1 MTVNQSEKLAHDLAY
16 VMRAFR
22 EVLSEIGHDELLPFV
37 PFVDLDSTEQAVA
50 LNSVPADADHL
61 VHLLST
67 SFQLLN
73 MVEENVSVQQRRF
86 AQSSGFLELESGL
99 WPVTLRHLKKC
110 GVSEEEIRSVVRRLQ
125 VEPVLT
131 AHPTEAKRSTIL
143 QHHRDFYLQL
153 VKRENQMWTPV
164 EQSWHF
170 DETKAL
176 LERLWRTGAIF
187 IERPNVGSEI
197 RNVMHYIKNVFPQ
210 LLPWLDKRFQTAWSE
225 AGLTGSLDCFEGDY
239 PSFHLGSW
247 VGGDRDGHPF
257 VTAEMTR
264 KALDD
269 LRLNALIV
277 LRHRFLELAK
287 NLSIADRPDG
297 VPQILVNRLLSYRS
311 RFPELH
317 EHAALRNAG
326 ESLRQL
332 VHIMLERLPIEV
344 VRDHATHLKLQAWSY
359 NRSAE
364 VRDDLKVLAESLNE
378 MGARRLVESDV
389 HDVVR
394 LLDTYGF
401 HSARLDVRQNSRF
414 HEAAFQQL
422 MVVAGVPSAANY
434 EEWSEINKSEFI
446 RTELTNT
453 RPFTL
458 KTQAY
463 EGHARAVLESL
474 GVLLDDRQLYG
485 GEGIGSYIVSMT
497 HSADDLFIVYLLMR
511 EAGLSEIKNNK
522 LVCPVP
528 VVPLFETIDDLRKS
542 AEILDAFLSH
552 TVTRASLALQAE
564 ERGLLR
570 PQQQIMM
577 GYSDSCKDGGILA
590 SQWHLYLAQSELS
603 ELAERHGIEICFFH
617 GRGGTVSRGA
627 GPVHRFMQSLPPR
640 GLRGAFRMTEQGE
653 TIARKY
659 ANQAT
664 AVYNLEVLLASVTS
678 ETLLGPHKASPEP
691 WVFEVMNRLASR
703 SYDVY
708 RELITRTDF
717 MTFFRQATPIDVL
730 EHSRIGS
737 RPSKRT
743 GQSTLED
750 LRAIPWVF
758 SWNQSWFYLPSWY
771 GVGSALAELE
781 NTDFELFQK
790 LRNALSEMPLL
801 NYVLHNVET
810 TVASASEEIMLSYAE
825 LIEDSKLRESYMAQ
839 IVGEYRKTRDMLIKM
854 FGSDISSRRP
864 NIVKTIAL
872 RESSLQILHQL
883 QIYQLKEWRKSD
895 PNVPERREV
904 LLAKIFATINAIAG
918 GLRNTG

>member
-1 MTVNQSEKLAHDLAY
+1 
-16 VMRAFR
+16 
-22 EVLSEIGHDELLPFV
+22 
-37 PFVDLDSTEQAVA
+37 
-50 LNSVPADADHL
+50 
-61 VHLLST
+61 
-67 SFQLLN
+67 
-73 MVEENVSVQQRRF
+73 
-86 AQSSGFLELESGL
+86 
-99 WPVTLRHLKKC
+99 
-110 GVSEEEIRSVVRRLQ
+110 
-125 VEPVLT
+125 
-131 AHPTEAKRSTIL
+131 
-143 QHHRDFYLQL
+143 
-153 VKRENQMWTPV
+153 
-164 EQSWHF
+164 
-170 DETKAL
+170 
-176 LERLWRTGAIF
+176 
-187 IERPNVGSEI
+187 
-197 RNVMHYIKNVFPQ
+197 
-210 LLPWLDKRFQTAWSE
+210 
-225 AGLTGSLDCFEGDY
+225 
-239 PSFHLGSW
+239 
-247 VGGDRDGHPF
+247 
-257 VTAEMTR
+257 
-264 KALDD
+264 
-269 LRLNALIV
+269 
-277 LRHRFLELAK
+277 
-287 NLSIADRPDG
+287 
-297 VPQILVNRLLSYRS
+297 
-311 RFPELH
+311 
-317 EHAALRNAG
+317 
-326 ESLRQL
+326 
-332 VHIMLERLPIEV
+332 
-344 VRDHATHLKLQAWSY
+344 
-359 NRSAE
+359 
-364 VRDDLKVLAESLNE
+364 
-378 MGARRLVESDV
+378 
-389 HDVVR
+389 
-394 LLDTYGF
+394 
-401 HSARLDVRQNSRF
+401 
-414 HEAAFQQL
+414 
-422 MVVAGVPSAANY
+422 
-434 EEWSEINKSEFI
+434 
-446 RTELTNT
+446 
-453 RPFTL
+453 
-458 KTQAY
+458 
-463 EGHARAVLESL
+463 
-474 GVLLDDRQLYG
+474 
-485 GEGIGSYIVSMT
+485 MT

-511 EAGLSEIKNNK
+511 EAGLSEIRNNK

-542 AEILDAFLSH
+542 AKILDAFLSH
-552 TVTRASLALQAE
+552 PVTRASLALQAE

-603 ELAERHGIEICFFH
+603 ELAERHGVEICFFH

-678 ETLLGPHKASPEP
+678 ETLLSPHKASLEP

-708 RELITRTDF
+708 RELITRSDF

-758 SWNQSWFYLPSWY
+758 SWNQSRFYLPSWY

-895 PNVPERREV
+895 PNNPERREV